1 MTEAYEFVDLQACP
15 WPTAVQED
23 FRRQLGNACVGHTLV
38 SENERTRIWHLRLG
52 PGQRLS
58 FHTHVLDY
66 FWTCTSGGRARS
78 HVTNGSEFSITEYD
92 LVTGSTKYTRYARGS
107 FKIHDLENTGDTE
120 LAFTTVEF
128 FDSANLPLPVPS
140 SVRML
145 PHEGLVV
152 AA

>member
-1 MTEAYEFVDLQACP
+1 MKNGHEAVDLQACP
-15 WPTAVQED
+15 WPMTVQED
-23 FRRQLGNACVGHTLV
+23 FKRQRGNACVGQTLV
-38 SENERTRIWHLRLG
+38 SENERTRIWHIRLG

-66 FWTCTSGGRARS
+66 FWTCTSGGRTRS
-78 HVTNGSEFSITEYD
+78 YVTDGSTFSITEHH
-92 LVTGSTKYTRYARGS
+92 LVTGSTKYTPYARGS

-120 LAFTTVEF
+120 LGFTVVEF
-128 FDSANLPLPVPS
+128 LDSANGPLPVPA

-145 PHEGLVV
+145 PHEGVV